1 VPGVEDAP
9 TGTVTF
15 LFTDIEGSTEL
26 VKRLGGEYGGL
37 LAAHRRLLRDAFA
50 EEGGREMGTEG
61 DALFYWFP
69 RVRQA
74 VRAAVAAQRALAEH
88 PWPDGSVVRVRMGL
102 HTGEADI
109 VESEVVGMG
118 VHRAARISSAAN
130 GGQVLLS
137 PTTAGVVADE
147 RLPGVGVRDLGEY
160 RLKDIDAP
168 VRLHQLEID
177 GLPTEFAPL
186 RAAPAEPAGGPPPP
200 EPGLVLGLVLGA
212 ALAAGAIVAA
222 VLLAGGGDSDGGGV
236 AGGTTRT
243 QPVTVAAPAA
253 AASSRKAAAQAYV
266 QKVDGLLRAS
276 QPTLRLVKTF
286 VQDVQ
291 GGRLKGGAATDR
303 AHSFVLQRQNLL
315 DAAKELDPPPP
326 FADSQ
331 TKLLKAVRLSLRD
344 DEVLEDW
351 TRAYLA
357 GDKATADEAL
367 KRAVSLGQQASTA
380 KDAFLR
386 EYGRVRLNEADRS
399 PSTLPPGF

>member
-1 VPGVEDAP
+1 
-9 TGTVTF
+9 
-15 LFTDIEGSTEL
+15 
-26 VKRLGGEYGGL
+26 
-37 LAAHRRLLRDAFA
+37 
-50 EEGGREMGTEG
+50 
-61 DALFYWFP
+61 
-69 RVRQA
+69 
-74 VRAAVAAQRALAEH
+74 
-88 PWPDGSVVRVRMGL
+88 
-102 HTGEADI
+102 
-109 VESEVVGMG
+109 
-118 VHRAARISSAAN
+118 
-130 GGQVLLS
+130 
-137 PTTAGVVADE
+137 
-147 RLPGVGVRDLGEY
+147 
-160 RLKDIDAP
+160 
-168 VRLHQLEID
+168 
-177 GLPTEFAPL
+177 
-186 RAAPAEPAGGPPPP
+186 
-200 EPGLVLGLVLGA
+200 
-212 ALAAGAIVAA
+212 
-222 VLLAGGGDSDGGGV
+222 
-236 AGGTTRT
+236 
-243 QPVTVAAPAA
+243 
-253 AASSRKAAAQAYV
+253 
-266 QKVDGLLRAS
+266 
-276 QPTLRLVKTF
+276 VKTF

>member
-1 VPGVEDAP
+1 MKDAP
-9 TGTVTF
+9 SGTVTF

-26 VKRLGGEYGGL
+26 VKRLGGEYGEL
-37 LAAHRRLLRDAFA
+37 LAAHRRLLREAFA
-50 EEGGREMGTEG
+50 QEGGREMGTEG

-74 VRAAVAAQRALAEH
+74 VRAAVAAQRALGEH

-102 HTGEADI
+102 HTGEADV

-137 PTTAGVVADE
+137 PTTAGVIADE
-147 RLPGVGVRDLGEY
+147 RIPGVGVRDLGEY
-160 RLKDIDAP
+160 RLKDIDQP
-168 VRLHQLEID
+168 VRLHQLEIE
-177 GLPTEFAPL
+177 GLPTEFGPL
-186 RAAPAEPAGGPPPP
+186 RAAPAERADTPAPAPPPSARP
-200 EPGLVLGLVLGA
+200 PRRRLVTGLLVGA
-212 ALAAGAIVAA
+212 LLVAGAVVAIVL
-222 VLLAGGGDSDGGGV
+222 VAGGGSGEETN
-236 AGGTTRT
+236 AATTTTTPRAT
-243 QPVTVAAPAA
+243 TTLGPSPV
-253 AASSRKAAAQAYV
+253 QAYV

-276 QPTLRLVKTF
+276 QPTLKLVKTF

-291 GGRLKGGAATDR
+291 SGRLKDGAAADR

-315 DAAKELDPPPP
+315 DAAKGLAVPQP

-331 TKLLKAVRLSLRD
+331 RKLLQAVRLSLRD
-344 DEVLEDW
+344 DEALEDW

-357 GDKATADEAL
+357 GDKSAADDAL
-367 KRAVSLGQQASTA
+367 GRAVSIGRQASKA

-386 EYGRVRLNEADRS
+386 EYGSVRLSKTGRS
-399 PSTLPPGF
+399 PITLPSGF